1 MTFVIWENLFKL
13 SSIKAQQPNF
23 TYTMTWCGATTR
35 AETFHGDYFVIISN
49 LAMWNMKLW
58 CDNNK
63 KRNNRRWDATQKERK
78 WTISFSMMIRRIVGE
93 EEENLFFHL
102 SPNAISLYLIL
113 SFKQPWKL
121 NKKKSEKKVRDDEIR
136 ENINKSKMEHESR
149 IKVMGYIKSLVLD
162 HRPYLLIMKTL
173 EKPERWGDEKPEN
186 TLHRKNNENN
196 ETRWKPLTVNGGWR
210 FN

>member
-1 MTFVIWENLFKL
+1 MTFVTWENLFKL

-23 TYTMTWCGATTR
+23 TNTMTWCGATTR

-63 KRNNRRWDATQKERK
+63 NTKQQTMRCYARTKKERK
-78 WTISFSMMIRRIVGE
+78 WTISFSMMMIRRIVGE

-102 SPNAISLYLIL
+102 SSNAISLYLIL

-121 NKKKSEKKVRDDEIR
+121 NKWKVRDDEIR
-136 ENINKSKMEHESR
+136 ENISKRKMEHESR
-149 IKVMGYIKSLVLD
+149 IKIMGFIKSLVLYIIA
-162 HRPYLLIMKTL
+162 HIF
-173 EKPERWGDEKPEN
+173 W
-186 TLHRKNNENN
+186 
-196 ETRWKPLTVNGGWR
+196 
-210 FN
+210 